1 LENRQNTSR
10 NCRTNPIRSCSVA
23 SPIFSE
29 VFSVCLFPVWKA
41 LLEVEK
47 ENLRAQIAQ
56 FNQGLAAHAGL
67 CEKLIAQVKRQE
79 KEEADLKAKAA
90 ANLRAGNQR
99 LAGEIALELQR
110 IRQELADNRAQLID
124 AESTYKE
131 LTMSRD
137 TAIKAAREKM
147 ESLRKGLDDL
157 KMKKALAEMNE
168 MASGM
173 LTQIGGSGDT
183 LNRLHQMVEE
193 EHTKAAGRARVAK
206 DSIDTTRFKE
216 QKAEREALED
226 IALAD
231 LAAELGMAV
240 PGAATPAAPVTE
252 VKKEMAPEGQ

>member
-1 LENRQNTSR
+1 MFRRIANIFRGFLGLFVSGLEKR
-10 NCRTNPIRSCSVA
+10 NP
-23 SPIFSE
+23 E
-29 VFSVCLFPVWKA
+29 A

-47 ENLRAQIAQ
+47 ENLRKQIAQ

-79 KEEADLKAKAA
+79 KVEADLKAKAA
-90 ANLRAGNQR
+90 ANIRAGNQR

-110 IRQELADNRAQLID
+110 IRQDLADNRAQLID
-124 AESTYKE
+124 AEATYKE

-137 TAIKAAREKM
+137 TAIKAAREKI
-147 ESLRKGLDDL
+147 ESLRKDLDDL

-183 LNRLHQMVEE
+183 LDRLHQMVEE

-240 PGAATPAAPVTE
+240 PGTTAAGPTE

>member
-1 LENRQNTSR
+1 MFRRIANIFRGFLGLFVSGLEKR
-10 NCRTNPIRSCSVA
+10 NP
-23 SPIFSE
+23 E
-29 VFSVCLFPVWKA
+29 A

-47 ENLRAQIAQ
+47 ENLRKQIAQ

-79 KEEADLKAKAA
+79 KVEADLKAKAA
-90 ANLRAGNQR
+90 ANIRAGNQR

-110 IRQELADNRAQLID
+110 IRQDLADNRAQLID
-124 AESTYKE
+124 AEATYKE

-137 TAIKAAREKM
+137 TAIKAAREKI
-147 ESLRKGLDDL
+147 ESLRKDLDDL

-183 LNRLHQMVEE
+183 LDRLHQMVEE

-240 PGAATPAAPVTE
+240 PGTTAAVPTE